1 LLKPRWVRVSLL
13 LAVTLGILFLSRE
26 KVLWALGQMLVHT
39 EAPVR
44 GDAVVV
50 LGGDGSGNRVLKGAQ
65 LVNDGWAPVLVIS
78 GAGGQYGYR
87 ETSLAMNFAAD
98 RGFPRDKMVAV
109 PHTALSTADEAV
121 YDVRE
126 LRKMGVR
133 RYILVTSFSHT
144 ARARQVFQRTAP
156 DLEFVTVGCDERFWA
171 QGRWWTNREGRKIWF
186 FATVKSIADYLDI

>member
-1 LLKPRWVRVSLL
+1 MLKPRWVRVSLL

-98 RGFPRDKMVAV
+98 RGFPPGQD
-109 PHTALSTADEAV
+109 
-121 YDVRE
+121 
-126 LRKMGVR
+126 
-133 RYILVTSFSHT
+133 
-144 ARARQVFQRTAP
+144 
-156 DLEFVTVGCDERFWA
+156 
-171 QGRWWTNREGRKIWF
+171 GRCSAYGSQHCR
-186 FATVKSIADYLDI
+186 